1 MHDGSL
7 GEFDFQFNIE
17 LYAMMSCFVEH
28 FHYELFLS
36 RLGFLSVIHVFTSVP
51 GVN

>member
-17 LYAMMSCFVEH
+17 SYAMMSCFVEH
-28 FHYELFLS
+28 LHYELFLFG
-36 RLGFLSVIHVFTSVP
+36 LGFLSVIHIFTSVL